1 MSNSPVTAQ
10 AKGAGRV
17 SAEQNSAVGEQPSV
31 KREKA
36 AKGSTAKPAKAPTK
50 SAARS
55 AAKAEA
61 KSTAAAKIAA
71 AAKSAAKPVVKSAAK
86 SAPEPAAKPAARPE
100 SHLAMVRRARRIN
113 RELAEVYPYAHPEL
127 DFRNPFELLVATV
140 LSAQT
145 TDLRVNQTTPAVF
158 AKYPTPEDMA
168 AAVPEELEE
177 AIRPTGFFRAKARS
191 LIGLSTA
198 LCDRFDGE
206 VPGGLDDL
214 VSLPGVGRKTAN
226 VVLGNAFG
234 VPGLTVDTHFGRLVR
249 RWKWTEQEDPEK
261 VEAEIAAI
269 FPKSE
274 WTMLS
279 HRVIFHGRR
288 ICHSR
293 KPACG
298 ACPIAHL
305 CPSYGEGETDPE
317 KARKLLKYEMG
328 GYPGQRLSPP
338 ADYPGKPAPAR
349 TE

>member
-1 MSNSPVTAQ
+1 MSP
-10 AKGAGRV
+10 K
-17 SAEQNSAVGEQPSV
+17 QNSAVGEQSST
-31 KREKA
+31 KSNKA
-36 AKGSTAKPAKAPTK
+36 AKGAS
-50 SAARS
+50 
-55 AAKAEA
+55 
-61 KSTAAAKIAA
+61 
-71 AAKSAAKPVVKSAAK
+71 AKSAAGGPGRSADKEPAGAATTSAAAK
-86 SAPEPAAKPAARPE
+86 RPKKAKPE
-100 SHLAMVRRARRIN
+100 SRLAMVRRARRIN
-113 RELAEVYPYAHPEL
+113 RELADVYPYAHPEL
-127 DFRNPFELLVATV
+127 DFRDPFELLVATV

-145 TDLRVNQTTPAVF
+145 TDLRVNQTTPALF

-177 AIRPTGFFRAKARS
+177 VIRPTGFFRAKARS

-198 LCDRFDGE
+198 LRDRYDGE
-206 VPGGLDDL
+206 VPGTLKDL
-214 VSLPGVGRKTAN
+214 VTLPGVGRKTAN

-249 RWKWTEQEDPEK
+249 RWKWTDQEDPEK

-279 HRVIFHGRR
+279 HRIIFHGRR
-288 ICHSR
+288 VCHSR

-338 ADYPGKPAPAR
+338 PDYPGKPAPPLGTPAGA
-349 TE
+349 E